1 MIFKKISKR
10 MTQAI
15 LLLSVL
21 AVGLVAPATTTIV
34 TTWETVVHAEDYSGT
49 SGGCDWAIVNN
60 VLSISPSPEGN
71 GVLAQVT
78 KNPKTVLDLAPA
90 VAQTITSVNISEGVK
105 APVNSQYLFSGL
117 YFATAIN
124 GLQNLDTQNVTNMQ
138 NMFYEC
144 YHVTNLDLKSFNTHN
159 VTNMQ
164 GMFKYVER
172 AESIEFNKEIST
184 YNVTNMANMFDGC
197 FALQLLDLNGF
208 NTENVTNMG
217 SMFNDCKALQSIT
230 FGMYFTAI
238 RVTNM
243 AHMFDNCLSLL
254 SLDLTNFATSEVKDM
269 RYMFNNCKAL
279 ETLTLTSRFHTYQ
292 VTDMRYMFN
301 DCWELKALS
310 LSSFDTSNVLNM
322 DRMFCECYNL
332 LDLDVSTFDTSKV
345 TSMERMFCQVERA
358 TQITFSSDF
367 TTNNITNME
376 HLFEGCR
383 ALKSLDLSSFN
394 TNNVTN
400 MESMF
405 DNCWALESINF
416 GDNFSTN
423 IVTNFKAMFFD
434 CYNLKQ
440 LDVSKFNT
448 HVSSTMERMFSN
460 CVSLETLDLYN
471 FGAQN
476 TTNTTDMFKCET
488 GYSSLWKIRMA
499 HNLILNSETGLQDA
513 IPGTIFDSKY
523 AVDSTAWRVGN
534 WDDAHNPEGDELPA
548 ADIGTYNN
556 THATGEN
563 KTNTYVWQGNLI
575 QHTVTV
581 NYLDTDAEDAVVD
594 SETLAG
600 DIDTGYTVTD
610 EKLDALKVQG
620 YELVNA
626 DAGYPNG
633 VYDSDKT
640 VNVYLKHGTTLNE
653 TTKTVKQTIH
663 YVDSN
668 QKTLV
673 HDNVQEL
680 TFTHYV
686 TIDNVTHAT
695 LSDTWSPEQ
704 TTKAITSP
712 DLAGY
717 TTLIKVVGGQVY
729 SHESDAENV
738 INVVYTA
745 NVPVPPVPV
754 PPVPTPPTP
763 VPVPTPTP
771 DPAPFIGPDAVVV
784 QPGLA
789 PAVTNVAPIAGT
801 PAVQAVTP
809 TTDDTITAPTE
820 DDNVVKDSTDS
831 AADKDVEAA
840 DTQTSPTAWWPLAV
854 GSLAV
859 AGVLAGWWF
868 LLFRR
873 RRKDDEDEV

>member
-34 TTWETVVHAEDYSGT
+34 TNWETVVHADTNGT
-49 SGGCDWAIVNN
+49 SGGCDWAIVAN
-60 VLSISPSPEGN
+60 VLSIRPSSGETGT
-71 GVLAQVT
+71 LAQV
-78 KNPKTVLDLAPA
+78 NNRTVLNLDTA
-90 VAQTITSVNISEGVK
+90 VAREITSVNIEEGVI
-105 APVNSQYLFSGL
+105 APANSQYLFSGL
-117 YFATAIN
+117 YNATAIN
-124 GLQNLDTQNVTNMQ
+124 GLQNLDTTSVTNMQ

-144 YHVTNLDLKSFNTHN
+144 YHVTNLDLSWFKTGN

-164 GMFKYVER
+164 SMFLYCER
-172 AESIEFNKEIST
+172 VQSINFSKDFTTDKVS
-184 YNVTNMANMFDGC
+184 NMNNMFNGC
-197 FALQLLDLNGF
+197 FALQSLNLSSF
-208 NTENVTNMG
+208 DTHSVTNM
-217 SMFNDCKALQSIT
+217 SYMFNSCKALQAIT
-230 FGMYFTAI
+230 FGSEFKTSK
-238 RVTNM
+238 VTNM
-243 AHMFDNCLSLL
+243 S
-254 SLDLTNFATSEVKDM
+254 
-269 RYMFNNCKAL
+269 
-279 ETLTLTSRFHTYQ
+279 
-292 VTDMRYMFN
+292 YMFN
-301 DCWELKALS
+301 DCWYLNALN
-310 LSSFDTSNVLNM
+310 LSSFDTSSVTNM

-332 LDLDVSTFDTSKV
+332 PELNVSTFNTSKV

-358 TQITFSSDF
+358 TQITFSSNF
-367 TTNNITNME
+367 TTNNITNMT

-383 ALKSLDLSSFN
+383 ALNSLDLSSFN

-405 DNCWALESINF
+405 DRCLALESINF
-416 GDNFSTN
+416 GDNFHTDK
-423 IVTNFKAMFFD
+423 VTTMKAMFFD

-440 LDVSKFNT
+440 LDVSEFYTNKIT
-448 HVSSTMERMFSN
+448 TMERMFSN
-460 CVSLETLDLYN
+460 CESLESLDLSN
-471 FGAQN
+471 FSSTS
-476 TTNTTDMFKCET
+476 TTKTTDMFKCET
-488 GYSSLWKIRMA
+488 GYSSLWKLRVSGE
-499 HNLILNSETGLQDA
+499 LIMNVDMGLQDA

-523 AVDSTAWRVGN
+523 VVNSDEWRVGT
-534 WDDAHNPEGDELPA
+534 WDDAHNPQGAELKA
-548 ADIGTYNN
+548 AEIANYHNN
-556 THATGEN
+556 NSEPIRWN
-563 KTNTYVWQGNLI
+563 VFVWQGNLI

-581 NYLDTDAEDAVVD
+581 NYLDTDDEDEVVD

-600 DIDTGYTVTD
+600 DIDTGYTVPDT
-610 EKLDALKVQG
+610 KLNELKTQG

-663 YVDSN
+663 YVDAN

-686 TIDNVTHAT
+686 TIDDVTHAT

-729 SHESDAENV
+729 SHESNAENV

-789 PAVTNVAPIAGT
+789 PAVTNVAPITGT

-809 TTDDTITAPTE
+809 ATDDTITAPTD

-831 AADKDVEAA
+831 DADKDVEAA

-873 RRKDDEDEV
+873 RRKDEEEV